1 MSVIVIYVSTH
12 SLDDNSFY
20 YQPHS
25 KCMEVARRKLVS
37 IIATETLDNFDRRPS
52 RARLFLFF
60 ILFFIF
66 RLNSS
71 GHFRKNNERC
81 KSVFLH

>member
-1 MSVIVIYVSTH
+1 
-12 SLDDNSFY
+12 
-20 YQPHS
+20 
-25 KCMEVARRKLVS
+25 MEIAERKLVS
-37 IIATETLDNFDRRPS
+37 VIAPETLDNFDRRPS
-52 RARLFLFF
+52 RGRLFVCL
-60 ILFFIF
+60 ILFFVF